1 MARRPPGRHEAR
13 HRGPGANAADADP
26 ADSGR
31 PEGLNPDDPGV
42 RMLSRAVAEVDPEAL
57 LLVHCGDLPG
67 LRAGATR
74 LILDVRER
82 TGCGS
87 STCIADLG
95 GGRGLRDGAEGQFSA
110 AVVWPRAHLGKDF
123 SEECLA
129 TAALGLREGGRLY
142 CAVRKQKGGKSL
154 GRTMRALLGDAAV
167 EVGARDRGYHLWIG
181 ERGPDFDLELATELT
196 TRRYELRDPAL
207 GELTLYSRPGVF
219 SRRELD
225 GGTRALLAVADAVLE
240 RDFEEAP
247 KRVVDLCAGIG
258 PLGLWAAARSSA
270 TRVLAVESNLRACA
284 LLRENAAA
292 NGLSDRVSVCEHDGL
307 PDPDAALARPFAG
320 RTELA
325 LLNPP
330 THADPDT
337 LLRLLDFRRWLAPGG
352 RLLLVVNRPGRA
364 VELLTQLGAEIEGG
378 ERDGYFVLGARWPLT
393 SN

>member
-1 MARRPPGRHEAR
+1 
-13 HRGPGANAADADP
+13 
-26 ADSGR
+26 
-31 PEGLNPDDPGV
+31 
-42 RMLSRAVAEVDPEAL
+42 MLARAVADIDPANL

-67 LRAGATR
+67 HPGGATR

-82 TGCGS
+82 TGS
-87 STCIADLG
+87 PNRTIADLG
-95 GGRGLRDGAEGQFSA
+95 RTEASAPPPFGEARFEA

-154 GRTMRALLGDAAV
+154 GRTMRALLGETAV
-167 EVGARDRGYHLWIG
+167 AVGERDRGYHLWMG
-181 ERGPDFDLELATELT
+181 ERGPDFDVELATELT
-196 TRRYELRDPAL
+196 TRRYELRDPML
-207 GELTLYSRPGVF
+207 GELALCSRPGVF

-225 GGTRALLAVADAVLE
+225 GGTRALLAVADAILTREPE
-240 RDFEEAP
+240 RP
-247 KRVVDLCAGIG
+247 PRRVIDLCAGIG
-258 PLGLWAAARSSA
+258 PLGLWAAARSS
-270 TRVLAVESNLRACA
+270 TTKVLAIESNLRACA

-292 NGLSDRVSVCEHDGL
+292 HGLSERICVCEHDGL
-307 PDPDAALARPFAG
+307 PELEAPTAKPFVG

-337 LLRLLDFRRWLAPGG
+337 LLRLFDLRRWLAPGG

-364 VELLTQLGAEIEGG
+364 VELLTRLEASIEGG
-378 ERDGYFVLGARWPLT
+378 ERDGYFVLAATW
-393 SN
+393 